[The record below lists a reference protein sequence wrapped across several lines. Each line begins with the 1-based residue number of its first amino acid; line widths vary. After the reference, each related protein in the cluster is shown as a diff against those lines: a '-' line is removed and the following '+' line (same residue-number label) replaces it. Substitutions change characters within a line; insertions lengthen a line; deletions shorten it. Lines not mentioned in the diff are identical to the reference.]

1 MEIGLTNSRK
11 TTISTTILSVNL
23 VDMERKRK
31 IGIDDDYNRLTIFV
45 HRFNKIIIPIV
56 AILWCLSTGLAF
68 LKLRMASRGTDE
80 TYEAYEI

>member
-1 MEIGLTNSRK
+1 MMIM
-11 TTISTTILSVNL
+11 TTSKV
-23 VDMERKRK
+23 
-31 IGIDDDYNRLTIFV
+31 TIFV
-45 HRFNKIIIPIV
+45 LRFNKIIIPIV